1 MDDFL
6 SSGDMSEL
14 SIPDDHTVSTPS
26 CPICHKQYNYR
37 CKPMTLQPCGHG
49 LCMSCLQVLQG
60 NSSLD
65 AIALCPLCRDP
76 IENEKPNW
84 DLREITNNV
93 NHDLKTGF
101 WENQILQMHC
111 LRGRK
116 VAFSK
121 EVRAYAKAICVRL
134 AYEDTFI
141 AMKRTSTSWSDVEVA
156 AVSEIK
162 NALVR
167 SVLLA
172 DDNVDT
178 ALLWVNVLSF
188 PACVEN
194 YLVKFFMKWF
204 DSKDFLE
211 ELDGVWLL
219 DAMTQPV

>member
-1 MDDFL
+1 MEDLL
-6 SSGDMSEL
+6 SSGELSEL
-14 SIPDDHTVSTPS
+14 STQDKYAVSTPS

-49 LCMSCLQVLQG
+49 LCMSCLEVLKA

-65 AIALCPLCRDP
+65 EVALCPLCRDP
-76 IENEKPNW
+76 ILTEKPNW

-93 NHDLKTGF
+93 NHDQKTGF
-101 WENQILQMHC
+101 WENQILKMHC

-116 VAFSK
+116 VSFTKELRLYSK
-121 EVRAYAKAICVRL
+121 PICVRL
-134 AYEDTFI
+134 AYEETFI
-141 AMKRTSTSWSDVEVA
+141 SMKRTSASWTEVEMA
-156 AVSEIK
+156 AMSEMK
-162 NALVR
+162 NAMVR

-172 DDNVDT
+172 DDNLDT
-178 ALLWVNVLSF
+178 ALMWINILSF
-188 PACVEN
+188 PTCVES

-219 DAMTQPV
+219 DTMTQPV